1 MNSKDIITIVVV
13 AIVSAFLSLILSS
26 MLFNSEDSRSQTV
39 EVVPVISAEF
49 ERPPEEYFNSESI
62 NPTQTIQIGEENASQ
77 PFGSSQ

>member
-1 MNSKDIITIVVV
+1 MKNKDIFTIVVV
-13 AIVSAFLSLILSS
+13 AIFSAVFSVIISNLLI
-26 MLFNSEDSRSQTV
+26 NNEDNRSETV
-39 EVVPVISAEF
+39 EVIPAISSSF

>member
-1 MNSKDIITIVVV
+1 MKKKDIFTIV
-13 AIVSAFLSLILSS
+13 IVGIFSAVFSIVISNLLI
-26 MLFNSEDSRSQTV
+26 NNEDNRSETV
-39 EVVPVISAEF
+39 EVIPVISSSF